1 MWRSATADGTTCA
14 VKLTLDMAN
23 TSFEVISEIE
33 PATRPDLTRV
43 RHQVGVLAP
52 ITDAFLIPDNHLGR
66 ATVSSLAVAHEVA
79 NMGVRSIACLNS
91 RDRNR
96 LGFRRDL
103 LTAAA
108 YGVDRFLCVFG
119 DKPESGGRS
128 NDLIVRGMLEEIRTF
143 GSSEAFSGYGPFT
156 VGVTT
161 RLAPLPAWKD
171 EADFVFVQASFDLD
185 RLLRWRESLRF
196 DGKVF
201 AGVLVIPSTR
211 MAKGLVEATSEVELP
226 DALLRDLDED
236 SDAGVELACSLMAQV
251 RSSGAFEGVHLIPV
265 GRYRTVAAR
274 LEQQGWRRHKF
285 Q

>member
-1 MWRSATADGTTCA
+1 VASSEFQVIA
-14 VKLTLDMAN
+14 
-23 TSFEVISEIE
+23 EVE

-52 ITDAFLIPDNHLGR
+52 IADAFLIPDNHLGR

-79 NMGVRSIACLNS
+79 NMGVEAIACLNS

-119 DKPESGGRS
+119 DQPASGRRT
-128 NDLIVRGMLEEIRTF
+128 NDLNVQRMIEEVRTF
-143 GSSEAFSGYGPFT
+143 GDSETFSGHGPFS

-161 RLAPLPAWKD
+161 RLGELPTWKHD
-171 EADFVFVQASFDLD
+171 ADFLLVQASFELD
-185 RLLRWRESLRF
+185 ALMRWRDTLNFE
-196 DGKVF
+196 GPVF
-201 AGVLVIPSTR
+201 AGVIVIASAG
-211 MAKGLVEATSEVELP
+211 MAKTLAEATNEITIP
-226 DALLRDLDED
+226 PALVDRFETDR
-236 SDAGVELACSLMAQV
+236 DAGVEAACSMMDDI
-251 RSSGAFEGVHLIPV
+251 RSSGAFDGVHLVPV
-265 GRYRTVAAR
+265 GRYRAVAAR
-274 LEQQGWRRHKF
+274 LEHNGWTRRGRKPR